1 MFMMKLSIKAAQ
13 HLQSLV
19 FPHACVLC
27 GDTMQNA
34 QGCCASCL
42 QDLKVMPKFSCT
54 SCGIPLDASL
64 APGPCGA
71 CLNKALPQQQTRHLY
86 LYHGKVRDAILAWK
100 LQGQDMGMQWLLQ
113 TAKQQLTSIFSPHDL
128 LIPIPMPLYRMRRS
142 GLHHS
147 ADLCQKIAALV
158 GCDVHCQLL
167 RRQGDDKRQS
177 SLHGEARHSNLRKSF
192 FITDQYHEILSALGK
207 RGKIWVIDDILT
219 TGATLRH
226 ACRAM
231 KQTKQPIFAFSFAR
245 TWQDS

>member
-1 MFMMKLSIKAAQ
+1 MMKLSIKAAQ

-19 FPHACVLC
+19 FPYACVLC
-27 GDTMQNA
+27 GDTMQST

-42 QDLKVMPKFSCT
+42 QDLKVMPKFSCL

-64 APGPCGA
+64 APGPCGT

-86 LYHGKVRDAILAWK
+86 LYRGKVRDAILAWK

-113 TAKQQLTSIFSPHDL
+113 TATQQLTSIFSPHDL
-128 LIPIPMPLYRMRRS
+128 LIPVPMPLYRMRRS

-147 ADLCQKIAALV
+147 ADLCQNIAKLTGSRV
-158 GCDVHCQLL
+158 QWQIL
-167 RRQGDDKRQS
+167 RRKGDDKRQS
-177 SLHGEARHSNLRKSF
+177 SLHGKARQTNLHKAFSLA
-192 FITDQYHEILSALGK
+192 DNHQDVLSSLDT

-226 ACRAM
+226 ACRVM